1 MTTQQSPDALAMA
14 RKTSEAI
21 QLFTKDTS
29 HWPGIEQ
36 IILRETKLRELCA
49 CAEALRVI
57 LSKGSEILRG
67 GSVGVRLEMA
77 EFQQAEQ
84 ALAALNGSEHD
95 EPA

>member
-36 IILRETKLRELCA
+36 IILRETKLAAYVA
-49 CAEALRVI
+49 CAEALRALTI
-57 LSKGSEILRG
+57 ELNM
-67 GSVGVRLEMA
+67 VRDLDEMLCHLKC
-77 EFQQAEQ
+77 EAEQ
-84 ALAALNGSEHD
+84 ALAALNGNEQ
-95 EPA
+95 EPPA